1 MQSSMAL
8 LIPNEIEYR
17 MKLISPT
24 TVAAVLNQ
32 TSVQAESFLQGV
44 LPLIS
49 TQDLLSATTVLNT
62 GYTYLPML
70 VLLSAAFTLG

>member
-17 MKLISPT
+17 MKLIGPT
-24 TVAAVLNQ
+24 TVDAVLNQ

-44 LPLIS
+44 LSLIN

>member
-49 TQDLLSATTVLNT
+49 TQDLLSATTVLNN